1 MNAEELLEQ
10 LVELDVPQ
18 DGAMRDVTVRMVAS
32 LLVDGAKEAGF
43 EVPLGVSQNLL
54 DLLEDERKVRFVVDV
69 LLAALK
75 EV

>member
-1 MNAEELLEQ
+1 MSPEEILEQ
-10 LVELDVPQ
+10 LVELDVPN
-18 DGAMRDVTVRMVAS
+18 DGAMRDVTVKMVAS
-32 LLVDGAKEAGF
+32 LLVDGAKAAGV
-43 EVPLGVSQNLL
+43 EVPLGVSQNLV